1 MADHDPPPPGADQ
14 TPPGGPPPP
23 GWPPPGDAPE
33 YGAAY
38 GGRHAGG
45 HAGHGAASGPTTGG
59 TPGAAPPQHGIP
71 WGRPLHK
78 PGTVPLRPLTLT
90 DFFDGAFTTIRRNPR
105 ATIGV
110 AVLVTAGFMVLP
122 AMIAIVLGVTGQMAG
137 VDTTGDSSP
146 FADAGVTTANS
157 IASIFGFLAG
167 IVVTGLVTPVV
178 TRAVIGDRLTAGQAW
193 QQAKGRLV
201 RLLGLALL
209 EGALFVVVVGVPV
222 LLVVLFGVA
231 VSDNGTAVVL
241 TVLVGLVV
249 VLLALCAAL
258 AIHVRWFQLAAPVVV
273 VERRGVFEALRRSGR
288 LARGQFWRILGV
300 FLLAFLATV
309 IVNQVIAV
317 PFALLGAALAFG
329 LQSGAGTVGLL
340 LSSNVASVLSGAI
353 VGPFAGAIAVLQY
366 VDQRFRKEGFDIEL
380 VNHVQSRRQS

>member
-1 MADHDPPPPGADQ
+1 MTDHDPPPPGAGQ
-14 TPPGGPPPP
+14 TPPGGPPAGPPPP

-33 YGAAY
+33 Y
-38 GGRHAGG
+38 RV
-45 HAGHGAASGPTTGG
+45 GHGAA
-59 TPGAAPPQHGIP
+59 PGAAGGSALAGGLGRQPPQRGIP

-110 AVLVTAGFMVLP
+110 AAVVTAGFMALP
-122 AMIAIVLGVTGQMAG
+122 ALIAIVLGITGQMAG
-137 VDTTGDSSP
+137 LDTSGDSSP
-146 FADAGVTTANS
+146 FADAGITTANS
-157 IASIFGFLAG
+157 IASIFSFLAG

-193 QQAKGRLV
+193 QQAKGRLL

-209 EGALFVVVVGVPV
+209 EGLLFVAVVGVPV
-222 LLVVLFGVA
+222 LLVILFAVA
-231 VSDNGTAVVL
+231 FSDSAA
-241 TVLVGLVV
+241 GLVLAVLLGLFV

-258 AIHVRWFQLAAPVVV
+258 AIHVRWFQLAAPIVV
-273 VERRGVFEALRRSGR
+273 VERRGVFEALGRSGR
-288 LARGQFWRILGV
+288 LAQRQFWRILGV

-317 PFALLGAALAFG
+317 PFALLGAGLAFG
-329 LQSGAGTVGLL
+329 LDNGGGTVGLL

-353 VGPFAGAIAVLQY
+353 IGPFAGAIAVLQY